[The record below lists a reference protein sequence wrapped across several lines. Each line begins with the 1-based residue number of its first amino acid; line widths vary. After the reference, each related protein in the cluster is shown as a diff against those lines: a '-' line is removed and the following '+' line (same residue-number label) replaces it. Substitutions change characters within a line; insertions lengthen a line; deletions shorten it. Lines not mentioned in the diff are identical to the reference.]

1 MALLLGLVALPLAF
15 RVFPHL
21 PDRGYAFG
29 KALGLLLVSYLLWLA
44 GLARVLPNTRGS
56 IAIILATLALLA
68 LFLFL
73 RRRREMAL
81 YLSQNRRVIIIT
93 EVLFLLAF
101 LLWAGVRA
109 QSPEIAG
116 TEKPMDFAFLN
127 SILRA
132 SYFPPPDPWFS
143 GQTISYYYFGY
154 LMMAVMTKATGVAAG
169 IGFNLAVALLFALT
183 ATGAFCLVY
192 DLVRAA
198 RGGGRAAI
206 GFGLVAVAFLLLL
219 GNLEAV
225 LEVAFARGLG
235 SEGFWGWVG
244 IKGLAQPSDMGH
256 LFPSGNWW
264 WRATRVIDTLAEGRS
279 LDYTITEFPLFSFL
293 LGDLHPH
300 LMGLSFALLAL
311 GLSLNILLTRGSLGL
326 IWLKKNPLQFG
337 VILLALGSLGF
348 INTWDL
354 PTYTA
359 IFGAALALQIFWNRG
374 RLGEGII
381 LVVAL
386 LVGIFLL
393 YLPFYLGLK
402 AQVMG
407 IWPWFGPGTCV
418 LHYGIIWG
426 LFLFIGLS
434 FLFAVAY
441 RALRGRFGGREM
453 AASAL
458 LVLLPLV
465 LWSLARLTVSAF
477 TGGWGEGLGLILD
490 KFWHLLPLLAVL
502 TLALALIFRMVQRGS
517 EEEGST
523 LFALTVIFFGLFLT
537 LGGELFYLR
546 DLFGNRMNTIFK
558 FYNQA
563 WVLLAMGSA
572 FGLYY
577 IGRSWRSRVRLLV
590 WGWWGLLGLLLLGA
604 LIYPV
609 ARAGSLAQGT
619 RNPTLDG
626 LAFLSRVAP
635 WEKEA
640 IDFLQGVPGSPV
652 IVEAVGPDYTQYG
665 RVSAY
670 TGLPAVL
677 GQMMHEQQ
685 WRGSA
690 YLSRR
695 RDDVAR
701 VYQSRDMG
709 EVRALLDKY
718 RVTYVYVGPRER
730 MTYGVGI
737 AQRFDAFMDVAFRN
751 EKVTIYKVR

>member
-1 MALLLGLVALPLAF
+1 
-15 RVFPHL
+15 
-21 PDRGYAFG
+21 
-29 KALGLLLVSYLLWLA
+29 
-44 GLARVLPNTRGS
+44 RGS
-56 IAIILATLALLA
+56 IAIILATLALLS

-93 EVLFLLAF
+93 EALFLVAF

-109 QSPEIAG
+109 QNPEIVG
-116 TEKPMDFAFLN
+116 TEKPMDFAFLS

-143 GQTISYYYFGY
+143 GQAISYYYFGY
-154 LMMAVMTKATGVAAG
+154 LMMAVMTKVTGVAAG
-169 IGFNLAVALLFALT
+169 IGFNLALALLFALT
-183 ATGAFCLVY
+183 ATAAFCLVY
-192 DLVRAA
+192 NLVRAA

-206 GFGLVAVAFLLLL
+206 GFGLVAVALLLLL

-225 LEVAFARGLG
+225 LEVAFARGMG

-244 IKGLAQPSDMGH
+244 IKGLAQPSDTGD

-264 WRATRVIDTLAEGRS
+264 WRATRVIDTLAEGGS

-300 LMGLSFALLAL
+300 LMGLPFALLAL
-311 GLSLNILLTRGSLGL
+311 GLSLNILRTGEALGL
-326 IWLKKNPLQFG
+326 TWLRRNPLQFG

-348 INTWDL
+348 VNTWDL

-359 IFGAALALQIFWNRG
+359 IFVAALALQILRTRG
-374 RLGEGII
+374 SPGGA
-381 LVVAL
+381 VAL
-386 LVGIFLL
+386 AASLGVGVFLL
-393 YLPFYLGLK
+393 YLPFYLGLR

-407 IWPWFGPGTCV
+407 IWPWFGPGTRA

-434 FLFAVAY
+434 FILALGY
-441 RALRGRFGGREM
+441 RALRGRPGGREM
-453 AASAL
+453 AVSAL
-458 LVLLPLV
+458 LVLLPLA
-465 LWSLARLTVSAF
+465 LWSLARLMVSAF
-477 TGGWGEGLGLILD
+477 TGGWGDGLGLVLE

-502 TLALALIFRMVQRGS
+502 TFALVLIFRMAQRGS
-517 EEEGST
+517 EEEGSS

-537 LGGELFYLR
+537 LGCELFYLR
-546 DLFGNRMNTIFK
+546 DLFGNRMNTVFK

-563 WVLLAMGSA
+563 WVLLVIGSA

-577 IGRSWRSRVRLLV
+577 LNRSWRPRARLLLG
-590 WGWWGLLGLLLLGA
+590 GWWGLLGLLLLGA
-604 LIYPV
+604 LIYPAATAV
-609 ARAGSLAQGT
+609 SLAQGT
-619 RNPTLDG
+619 RSPTLDG
-626 LAFLSRVAP
+626 LAFLARVDP

-640 IDFLQGVPGSPV
+640 IDFLRGVPGSPV
-652 IVEAVGPDYTQYG
+652 IVEAVGPDYTEYG

-670 TGLPAVL
+670 TGLSAVL

-685 WRGSA
+685 WRGA
-690 YLSRR
+690 GYLSRR

-701 VYQSRDMG
+701 IYRSRDVE
-709 EVRALLDKY
+709 EVRALLGGY
-718 RVTYVYVGPRER
+718 GVSYVYVGPRER
-730 MTYGVGI
+730 KTYGVGMS
-737 AQRFDAFMDVAFRN
+737 QRFDAFLDVAFSN
-751 EKVTIYKVR
+751 EKVTIYRVR